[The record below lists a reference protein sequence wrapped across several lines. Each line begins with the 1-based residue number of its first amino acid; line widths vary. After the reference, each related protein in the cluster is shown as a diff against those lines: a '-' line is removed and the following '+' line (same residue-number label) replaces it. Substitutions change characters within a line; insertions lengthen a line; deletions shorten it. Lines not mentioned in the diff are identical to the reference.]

1 MSSKLWRQL
10 VDRLSNQA
18 TRRGGVAIEDPG
30 MLTLQPPQDSGELV
44 RATLYTDES
53 GTDRTVIVTTGFAH
67 RLTASLNDPDDV
79 DYVCMMVVAVLGG
92 HAAEVAEVAADGT
105 WLNVASVVETPD
117 GGAQRGTQIAPAWHL
132 KGRPVDHEHRRQI
145 DPWPRPAGNETSPEA

>member
-67 RLTASLNDPDDV
+67 RLTATLQGRDDV
-79 DYVCMMVVAVLGG
+79 QDVCMMVVARRGG
-92 HAAEVAEVAADGT
+92 RAADVG
-105 WLNVASVVETPD
+105 
-117 GGAQRGTQIAPAWHL
+117 
-132 KGRPVDHEHRRQI
+132 
-145 DPWPRPAGNETSPEA
+145 